1 MSTFKRCTTVLTA
14 MIAVSLFSAA
24 RADIIFN
31 NFGAGDAFGN
41 SGLLLQGPA
50 VGTIGDVNQAAAFTI
65 GATDVFLTS
74 VQLGINAVEQGPGT
88 GPIDV
93 KLAANA
99 GGLPG
104 ATLQSSL
111 VNVNVTGKQ
120 VISAAYNGTLQL
132 SANTT
137 YWVVADTEGTFD
149 GGWNFNTTGDTGL
162 TAGQTEGN
170 PWNLHAPDQRFAFRV
185 QGRLVPEPASILL
198 VACGVIAVVV
208 CVRRRTRA
216 SG

>member
-1 MSTFKRCTTVLTA
+1 MSTILRCTMASAA
-14 MIAVSLFSAA
+14 MFAVSLFSAA

-31 NFGAGDAFGN
+31 NFGAGDTFGN

-50 VGTIGDVNQAAAFTI
+50 VGTIGDVNQAAAFTV
-65 GATDVFLTS
+65 GATDVILTS
-74 VQLGINAVEQGPGT
+74 VQLGINTGGTGPGT

-93 KLAANA
+93 LLAANA
-99 GGLPG
+99 AGLPG

-111 VNVNVTGKQ
+111 VNVNVSGKQ
-120 VISAAYNGTLQL
+120 VISAGYNGTLQL

-170 PWNLHAPDQRFAFRV
+170 PWSLHARISALPFASRA
-185 QGRLVPEPASILL
+185 GWCPSP
-198 VACGVIAVVV
+198 
-208 CVRRRTRA
+208 RRRCYA
-216 SG
+216 HAA